1 MQNRILGYLKNS
13 YKRMRRYFL
22 MKRKVFL
29 TVLVVALA
37 FSLAFA
43 TSPAIGKEKVLKW
56 KMTSTWPPSIDLI
69 RADYAF
75 VEAANQLLKGRLQI
89 KFYTGGTLMPSYEVF
104 DAVSKGTVEAAG
116 DWANYWAGK
125 DPVFDTLGSYP
136 MGMTP
141 MDYFVWIYGGEGHK
155 IYEEAYGKF
164 GMMYLV
170 TGVTPME
177 CGLRS
182 NKPIRSL
189 EDIKGKKIRMSGQTQ
204 GKLLKDL
211 GAAHIAMSGQEIYQA
226 LQKGVIDAAEFCS
239 PSCDWGMGFGEV
251 TKFWAVP
258 GWHQPASV
266 MGVMINKKVWDSLG
280 EDLQKDLRLAAKAAC
295 VKFFAEQYYD
305 TIEYTQKFVDKG
317 IQITRY
323 DDAVMDKIQT
333 LVNKHTEA
341 TAKNH
346 PLFKKSIKSQMQF
359 KKDFSKW
366 RAMEA
371 PFTFGFNP
379 KAYPNL
385 D

>member
-1 MQNRILGYLKNS
+1 
-13 YKRMRRYFL
+13 MRRN
-22 MKRKVFL
+22 VF
-29 TVLVVALA
+29 VIALVVALA
-37 FSLAFA
+37 FGVALSA
-43 TSPAIGKEKVLKW
+43 SPAMAAGKVLKW

-69 RADYAF
+69 QADYAF
-75 VEAANQLLKGRLQI
+75 VKAVNQLCKGRLEI

-104 DAVSKGTVEAAG
+104 DAVSKGTVQAAG
-116 DWANYWAGK
+116 DWPNYWAGK

-136 MGMTP
+136 MGLTP
-141 MDYFVWIYGGEGHK
+141 VDYLVWYYNGGGRE

-177 CGLRS
+177 CGIRS
-182 NKPIRSL
+182 NKPVKSL
-189 EDIKGKKIRMSGQTQ
+189 EDLKGMKIRMSGKTQ

-211 GAAHIAMSGQEIYQA
+211 GAAQVAMSGQEIYQA
-226 LQKGVIDAAEFCS
+226 LQKGVVDAAEFCS

-266 MGVMINKKVWDSLG
+266 MGVMINKKVWDSLDK
-280 EDLQKDLRLAAKAAC
+280 DLQDDIRYAAQAASME
-295 VKFFAEQYYD
+295 FFCKQYFD
-305 TIEYTQKFVDKG
+305 TIEYTQKFIDKG
-317 IQITRY
+317 IQINRY
-323 DDAVMDKIQT
+323 DDAVLDRILK
-333 LVNKHTEA
+333 LANKHTEE
-341 TAKNH
+341 TAKTN
-346 PLFKKSIKSQMQF
+346 PLFKKSMQSQMKF

-379 KAYPNL
+379 TEYPNL

>member
-1 MQNRILGYLKNS
+1 
-13 YKRMRRYFL
+13 MRKIFF
-22 MKRKVFL
+22 V
-29 TVLVVALA
+29 TVLAIVLV
-37 FSLAFA
+37 FSFSFA
-43 TSPAIGKEKVLKW
+43 TSPAIAAQKVLKW

-75 VEAANQLLKGRLQI
+75 VEAVNQLCKGRLEI
-89 KFYTGGTLMPSYEVF
+89 KFFTGGTLMPSYEVF
-104 DAVSKGTVEAAG
+104 DAVSKGTVQAAG
-116 DWANYWAGK
+116 DWPNYWAGK
-125 DPVFDTLGSYP
+125 DAVFDTLGSYP
-136 MGMTP
+136 MGLTP
-141 MDYFVWIYGGEGHK
+141 MDYFVWIFGGEGHK

-177 CGLRS
+177 CGIRS
-182 NKPIRSL
+182 NKPVKSL
-189 EDIKGKKIRMSGQTQ
+189 EDLEGMKIRMSGKTQ

-211 GAAHIAMSGQEIYQA
+211 GAAQIAMSGQEIYQA

-251 TKFWAVP
+251 TKYWAVP

-266 MGVMINKKVWDSLG
+266 MGVMINKKVWDSLD
-280 EDLQKDLRLAAKAAC
+280 EDLQKDIRLAAKAAC
-295 VKFFAEQYYD
+295 VKFITGQYFD

-317 IQITRY
+317 IEINRY
-323 DDAVMDKIQT
+323 DDAVLDRVLK
-333 LVNKHTEA
+333 LVNAHTEK
-341 TAKNH
+341 TAKDN
-346 PLFKKSIKSQMQF
+346 PLFKKSITSQMKF

-371 PFTFGFNP
+371 PFSFGFNP
-379 KAYPNL
+379 KEYPNL

>member
-1 MQNRILGYLKNS
+1 
-13 YKRMRRYFL
+13 MRRRMFVMVMAIAL
-22 MKRKVFL
+22 VFC
-29 TVLVVALA
+29 
-37 FSLAFA
+37 FSLVS
-43 TSPAIGKEKVLKW
+43 SPAIAAPKVIKW

-75 VEAANQLLKGRLQI
+75 VEAANQICKGRLEI

-116 DWANYWAGK
+116 DWPNYWAGK

-141 MDYFVWIYGGEGHK
+141 MDYFVWIFGGEGHA

-177 CGLRS
+177 CGIRS
-182 NKPIRSL
+182 NKPIKSL
-189 EDIKGKKIRMSGQTQ
+189 EDIKGMKIRMSGQTQ

-211 GAAHIAMSGQEIYQA
+211 GAAQIAMSGQEIYQA

-251 TKFWAVP
+251 TKYWAVP

-266 MGVMINKKVWDSLG
+266 MGVMINKKVWDSLD
-280 EDLQKDLRLAAKAAC
+280 EDLQKDLRFAAKAAC
-295 VKFFAEQYYD
+295 VKFITGQYYD
-305 TIEYTQKFVDKG
+305 TIEYTQKFIDKG
-317 IQITRY
+317 IEINRY
-323 DDAVMDKIQT
+323 DDEVLDRVLK
-333 LVNKHTEA
+333 LVNAHTEE
-341 TAKNH
+341 TAKNN

-359 KKDFSKW
+359 KKDFAKW
-366 RAMEA
+366 REMEA
-371 PFTFGFNP
+371 PFSFGFNP
-379 KAYPNL
+379 KEYPNL

>member
-1 MQNRILGYLKNS
+1 
-13 YKRMRRYFL
+13 MR
-22 MKRKVFL
+22 KKVFL
-29 TVLVVALA
+29 MLLALVLAV
-37 FSLAFA
+37 SLIVG
-43 TSPAIGKEKVLKW
+43 TSPAIAKTKVIKW

-75 VEAANQLLKGRLQI
+75 VEAANQLCKGRLKI
-89 KFYTGGTLMPSYEVF
+89 KFFTGGTLMPSYEVF
-104 DAVSKGTVEAAG
+104 DAVSRGTIQASG

-125 DPVFDTLGSYP
+125 NAVFDTLGSYP

-141 MDYFVWIYGGEGHK
+141 MDYFVWIFGGEGHD

-170 TGVTPME
+170 TGITPME
-177 CGLRS
+177 CGIRS
-182 NKPIRSL
+182 NKPIKSL
-189 EDIKGKKIRMSGQTQ
+189 EDLKGMKIRMSGKTQ

-211 GAAHIAMSGQEIYQA
+211 GAAQIAMSGQEIYQA

-251 TKFWAVP
+251 TKYWAVP

-266 MGVMINKKVWDSLG
+266 MGVMINKKAWDSLG
-280 EDLQKDLRLAAKAAC
+280 EDLQKNLRLAAKAAC
-295 VKFFAEQYYD
+295 VKFMAGQYYD
-305 TIEYTQKFVDKG
+305 TIEYTQKFIDKG
-317 IQITRY
+317 IQINRY
-323 DDAVMDKIQT
+323 DDAVLDRILKLT
-333 LVNKHTEA
+333 NKHTEE
-341 TAKNH
+341 TAKNN
-346 PLFKKSIKSQMQF
+346 PLFKKSMKSQMKF

-371 PFTFGFNP
+371 PFSFGFNP
-379 KAYPNL
+379 KEYPNL